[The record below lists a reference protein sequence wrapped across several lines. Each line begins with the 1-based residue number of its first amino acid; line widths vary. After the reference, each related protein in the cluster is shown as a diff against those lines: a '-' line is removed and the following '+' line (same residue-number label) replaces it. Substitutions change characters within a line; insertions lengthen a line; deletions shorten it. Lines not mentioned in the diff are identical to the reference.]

1 MKIILIVLFIIG
13 SSFIFA
19 FLNNKN
25 SIDVSDKS
33 SSIYE
38 YFAHTIDGE
47 EISFKQYKG
56 KKIIIVNVASKCG
69 YTPQYLE
76 LQQLHEDYNN
86 NLVVLGVPSND
97 FLWQEPGSNDEIKTF
112 CRREY
117 GVTFQMFQK
126 IHVRGKHMHDI
137 YKWLSSSDQNGWNDK
152 APTWNFCKY
161 LIDEKGNLIEFYKSR
176 VEPTDTL
183 ITRHLNSIN
192 LIPQGI
198 EKN

>member
-1 MKIILIVLFIIG
+1 MAYIKTNERIMKYLFLSILFVIIKADDFGYKKSFYDYSAIG
-13 SSFIFA
+13 IEGD
-19 FLNNKN
+19 
-25 SIDVSDKS
+25 SINMEK
-33 SSIYE
+33 
-38 YFAHTIDGE
+38 F
-47 EISFKQYKG
+47 KG
-56 KKIIIVNVASKCG
+56 KNILLVNVASKCG

-76 LQQLHEDYNN
+76 LQQLHEDYKN
-86 NLVVLGVPSND
+86 NLVVLGFPSND

-126 IHVRGKHMHDI
+126 IHVKGKHTHDI
-137 YKWLSSSDQNGWNDK
+137 YKWLSNSDQNGWNDK

>member
-69 YTPQYLE
+69 YTPQYNE
-76 LQQLHEDYNN
+76 LQQLHEQYNDQ
-86 NLVVLGVPSND
+86 VEIIGFPSND
-97 FLWQEPGSNDEIKTF
+97 FLRQEPGKNSDIKKF
-112 CRREY
+112 CETNY
-117 GVTFQMFQK
+117 GITFQMFEK
-126 IHVRGKHMHDI
+126 IIVKKKKMQHPI
-137 YKWLSSSDQNGWNDK
+137 YTWLSNEKLNGWNNK
-152 APTWNFCKY
+152 APSWNFCKY
-161 LIDEKGNLIEFYKSR
+161 LINEKGELFKYYSSSVSPLSEEI
-176 VEPTDTL
+176 
-183 ITRHLNSIN
+183 IN
-192 LIPQGI
+192 FI
-198 EKN
+198 NN

>member
-1 MKIILIVLFIIG
+1 MAYIKTNERIMKYLFLSILFVIIKADDFEYKK
-13 SSFIFA
+13 SFYDYSAIDI
-19 FLNNKN
+19 NGD
-25 SIDVSDKS
+25 SINMEK
-33 SSIYE
+33 
-38 YFAHTIDGE
+38 F
-47 EISFKQYKG
+47 KG
-56 KKIIIVNVASKCG
+56 KNILLVNVASKCG

-76 LQQLHEDYNN
+76 LQQLHEDYKN
-86 NLVVLGVPSND
+86 NLVVLGFPSND
-97 FLWQEPGSNDEIKTF
+97 FLWQEPGSNNEIKTF

-126 IHVRGKHMHDI
+126 IHVKGKHTHDI

-161 LIDEKGNLIEFYKSR
+161 LIDDKGNLIEFYKSR

>member
-1 MKIILIVLFIIG
+1 MAYIKTNERIMKYLFLSILFVIIKADDFEYKKSFYDYSAIG
-13 SSFIFA
+13 I
-19 FLNNKN
+19 NGD
-25 SIDVSDKS
+25 SINMEK
-33 SSIYE
+33 
-38 YFAHTIDGE
+38 F
-47 EISFKQYKG
+47 KG
-56 KKIIIVNVASKCG
+56 KNILLVNVASKCG

-76 LQQLHEDYNN
+76 LQQLHEDYKN
-86 NLVVLGVPSND
+86 NLVVLGFPSND

-126 IHVRGKHMHDI
+126 IHVKGKHTHDI